1 MLTTERLGKR
11 YLDVQCTIQ
20 FFSSSEIVQN
30 KKMAKTN
37 KKTPEAGKSIHR
49 QDLIL

>member
-20 FFSSSEIVQN
+20 FFSSEIVQN

-37 KKTPEAGKSIHR
+37 KQTPEVGKSIHR